1 MSVRYTNFKGTTLQ
15 LPFFFECF
23 ACMLVCVPHMYSARE
38 GQMRVFDPLEA
49 GVTHVGHRN
58 QILKKSSQCS
68 KPQNPLSPVL
78 NSNLKLDT
86 FNPSTHEA
94 ESSGVWSQPGL
105 PNKLQARH
113 GYIVRPCRGRKKK
126 RETWWACTYNLR
138 YFKVKKTENLR
149 LCSKLKARLVAYVYN
164 PSSWKRQKDQ
174 EFNVFLAL

>member
-126 RETWWACTYNLR
+126 RERHGGHVPIISVTSKSRRQKIWGCVVSWRPDWWHMSIIPVLEKGR
-138 YFKVKKTENLR
+138 RIRSL
-149 LCSKLKARLVAYVYN
+149 LCS
-164 PSSWKRQKDQ
+164 
-174 EFNVFLAL
+174 